1 MWILVQLLSLLW
13 QKFLTKPFLQKLYFL
28 FLEILNSK
36 QMVQVSSLSFYLTI
50 LRKKKCN
57 FWKNSFIENFR
68 QMMITTGLLFDDR
81 LRQHNEW
88 KYTLLVK
95 MLHHCFETYPVLSF
109 QPKLAPTFRH
119 LTLFVLQLLISAL
132 LLLHWSFLVP
142 GLSLPIFT

>member
-1 MWILVQLLSLLW
+1 MNISPVVIIA
-13 QKFLTKPFLQKLYFL
+13 LTEVFDKPFLQKLYFL

-57 FWKNSFIENFR
+57 FWKNSFIVENFH

-81 LRQHNEW
+81 LRQLNEW

-95 MLHHCFETYPVLSF
+95 MLHHCFENYPVLSF
-109 QPKLAPTFRH
+109 DPIRPLYICIF
-119 LTLFVLQLLISAL
+119 LFCNFWFLLCFSYIGV
-132 LLLHWSFLVP
+132 F
-142 GLSLPIFT
+142 

>member
-13 QKFLTKPFLQKLYFL
+13 QTFLTKPFLQKLYFL

-81 LRQHNEW
+81 LRHLNEW

-95 MLHHCFETYPVLSF
+95 MLHHCFIKFPFLSF
-109 QPKLAPTFRH
+109 PSNPAFIH
-119 LTLFVLQLLISAL
+119 LYLFVLQLLISAL
-132 LLLHWSFLVP
+132 LLLHWSFLRV
-142 GLSLPIFT
+142 LPICS